1 MMSDSELLIL
11 LSKRRKFFDKLL
23 PKLEG
28 ADFRNDVKG
37 LSNTCPSCGFPTLG
51 VRCSWEICL
60 ICFWEDDGQDD
71 PDADETWA
79 GPNGNYS
86 LTQHR
91 IKWLRNFEEM
101 KKSDFI
107 GEELTL
113 ADNVILSEE
122 VAANKEELLKLFDS
136 VKRYFGKKRGLI
148 K

>member
-11 LSKRRKFFDKLL
+11 LSKRRKFFDELL

-51 VRCSWEICL
+51 ARCSWEICL

-71 PDADETWA
+71 PDADETWG

-91 IKWLRNFEEM
+91 IEWLRNLEEM

-107 GEELTL
+107 GKELTL
-113 ADNVILSEE
+113 ADNIIFSED
-122 VAANKEELLKLFDS
+122 VAKKEELLKLVDS
-136 VKRYFGKKRGLI
+136 IEQYFGKKRGLQ